1 MWYSVFYMATRS
13 IVITGLLF
21 SLWVGSAAAQHIHN
35 VGCSIGCGLMVDEPG
50 VNPYAVKPVAPEPL
64 ELATFS
70 NADAPVAG
78 EFRIANRWGFTAS
91 NGSNTGERGDP
102 ITLTYGVVPDGTFI
116 GPRNGQPASEG
127 TGPSGLNS
135 NLRGFLNNWV
145 GPQSTWTAL
154 IDDAYQRWG
163 EISGLTMIREDNDDG
178 ATMGGAGSLRG
189 SLGVRADMRIGGRF
203 IDGQAGD
210 NVLAYNYLPDNG
222 DLVADTSNF
231 GFFGDSTN
239 NYRGLRNVL
248 MHEAG
253 HGLGFAHLI
262 SNNSNALME
271 PMNNNNFDGPQHDD
285 ILAAHRN
292 YGDALEKN
300 GGNDD
305 ITSATHLGS
314 LTPMPITAPASSL
327 AIGTDA
333 ADDTTFVR
341 ANATDFVSIDGGSDK
356 DWYGFTLT
364 EDGQVTLQ
372 LDPRGPTYNEG
383 PQGGTQT
390 LLNTKALADL
400 VIQLHDSVGT
410 FITIGNLTGAGFGE
424 SISRSLEAGDYY
436 AFIRT
441 QAGSANN
448 VQMYELNISAVIIPE
463 PTSMLVLL
471 GAVSVVLGRRRA
483 A

>member
-1 MWYSVFYMATRS
+1 
-13 IVITGLLF
+13 
-21 SLWVGSAAAQHIHN
+21 
-35 VGCSIGCGLMVDEPG
+35 MVAESG
-50 VNPYAVKPVAPEPL
+50 TNPYAVNPLAIGPL
-64 ELATFS
+64 EVGTFS
-70 NADAPVAG
+70 NADAPVAS
-78 EFRIANRWGFTAS
+78 EFRIAGRWGFTAT
-91 NGSNTGERGDP
+91 NGSNTGQRGDP

-135 NLRGFLNNWV
+135 NLRHFLNNQIGTEDKWM
-145 GPQSTWTAL
+145 AL

-163 EISGLTMIREDNDDG
+163 EISGLSMVRENNDDG
-178 ATMGGAGSLRG
+178 ATMGGSGSLRG

-203 IDGQAGD
+203 IDGQAG
-210 NVLAYNYLPDNG
+210 NNTLAYNYLPSNG

-231 GFFGDSTN
+231 GFFADTTN
-239 NYRGLRNVL
+239 NNRGLRNVF

-271 PMNNNNFDGPQHDD
+271 PMNNNSFDGPQHDD

-305 ITSATHLGS
+305 ISLATNLGS
-314 LTPMPITAPASSL
+314 LNPTAISAPAASL

-333 ADDTTFVR
+333 RDDSARVL
-341 ANATDFVSIDGGSDK
+341 ANATDFVSIDGGSDN
-356 DWYGFTLT
+356 DWYAFSLT
-364 EDGQVTLQ
+364 ADAEVSLQ

-390 LLNTKALADL
+390 LMNTKALADL
-400 VIQLHDSVGT
+400 VIQLHDSMGT

-424 SISRSLEAGDYY
+424 SISRVLDAGDYF

-441 QAGSANN
+441 QAGSADN
-448 VQMYELNISAVIIPE
+448 VQMYELNISATLIPE
-463 PTSMLVLL
+463 PTSFFVFL
-471 GAVSVVLGRRRA
+471 SVAGVGIIRRRPRGMICP
-483 A
+483 